1 MNNFNFGEVLTRAW
15 QIIWKHKVLWIFGI
29 LASCARG
36 GGGGSSGGGGN
47 SGYQTGSGDS
57 PFSGDKI
64 ERVMN
69 QVGTFLENNWWII
82 IAVIVGI
89 FLLSFVFYF
98 LGMMGRIALIRGVA
112 QADKDAE
119 SLSFGELWAE
129 SMPFFWRVFGLNFL
143 IGLATF
149 VVILIPLILLG
160 VAAITGSMGGRA
172 GTVGIALIGFACF
185 LPIFCLLIPIGWILS
200 VIVEQAQNAIVLED
214 LNMLDGFKRGWEIVK
229 ANAVPI
235 IIMMLILGIGSG
247 IIGVIIAL
255 PIIIAVV
262 PAFIGIAVSQQTLTP
277 FYIAAACCVAYF
289 PVLLF
294 FNGVLTAYIQASWT
308 LTYLRLVKPKEEAPV
323 IIEANA

>member
-98 LGMMGRIALIRGVA
+98 LGMMGRVALIKGVA

-143 IGLATF
+143 IGLAFLVLFIPLVLFGIVTAGIGF
-149 VVILIPLILLG
+149 LCLIPLLCIMVPLSW
-160 VAAITGSMGGRA
+160 VVMAI
-172 GTVGIALIGFACF
+172 I
-185 LPIFCLLIPIGWILS
+185 
-200 VIVEQAQNAIVLED
+200 EQAQNAIVLED

-262 PAFIGIAVSQQTLTP
+262 PAVIGMAVSQQTLTP

-294 FNGVLTAYIQASWT
+294 FNGILTAYIQASWT
-308 LTYLRLVKPKEEAPV
+308 LTYLRLVKSKEEAPV

>member
-143 IGLATF
+143 IGLAFLVLFIPLVLFGIVTAGIGF
-149 VVILIPLILLG
+149 LCLIPLLCIMVPLSW
-160 VAAITGSMGGRA
+160 VVMAI
-172 GTVGIALIGFACF
+172 I
-185 LPIFCLLIPIGWILS
+185 
-200 VIVEQAQNAIVLED
+200 EQAQNAIVLED

-262 PAFIGIAVSQQTLTP
+262 PAVIGMAVSQQTLTP

-308 LTYLRLVKPKEEAPV
+308 LTYLRLVKPQEEAPV